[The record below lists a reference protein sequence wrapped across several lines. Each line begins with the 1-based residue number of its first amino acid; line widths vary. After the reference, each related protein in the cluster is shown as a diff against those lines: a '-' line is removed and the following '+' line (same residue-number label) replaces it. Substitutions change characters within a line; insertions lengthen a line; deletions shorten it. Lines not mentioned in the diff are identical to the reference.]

1 MAQFAK
7 TFGIYGDMAIVIE
20 RIAKAPKQ
28 VVVQP
33 HIAVKSHQVS
43 RVTVAPVAHPTA
55 RPFMT
60 FHHVRDTAS
69 FGSPTVAA
77 YAAATVGWLTTVSAS
92 RGGTGSGAWPSVA
105 AGLAAVIVA
114 IALLGL
120 YMRRRRRIDAL
131 GDLHTRR
138 GSG

>member
-33 HIAVKSHQVS
+33 HIAVKPHQVS
-43 RVTVAPVAHPTA
+43 RVTVAPITHPTA
-55 RPFMT
+55 RPFVSI
-60 FHHVRDTAS
+60 HHVRENSSLGTA
-69 FGSPTVAA
+69 TTAE
-77 YAAATVGWLTTVSAS
+77 YAAASLGWLTTVSAS
-92 RGGTGSGAWPSVA
+92 RGGTGFGAWPSVA

-120 YMRRRRRIDAL
+120 YMRRRRPIDAL